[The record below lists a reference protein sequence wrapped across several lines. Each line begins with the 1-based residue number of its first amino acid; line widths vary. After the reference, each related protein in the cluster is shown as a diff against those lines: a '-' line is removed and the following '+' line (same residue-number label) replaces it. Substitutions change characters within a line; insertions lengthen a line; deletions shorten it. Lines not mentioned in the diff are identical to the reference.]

1 MPTQKDGMPFSS
13 STACGDYEG
22 EQDVLA
28 MWVPRLI
35 IATAIIHCAY
45 GLVQPNEWANIVRDG
60 VVASVVDTDS
70 ADYFARDASVWFMMG
85 GIALLAIGALT
96 RYAVIETGR
105 IPASVGCFLVA
116 MGIPLTLIYFP
127 LTGGWLVLAIGVIA
141 LLAARRGSGTAKA
154 STRTG

>member
-1 MPTQKDGMPFSS
+1 MPFSS

-22 EQDVLA
+22 EQEVLA

-35 IATAIIHCAY
+35 IATAVIHCAY

-70 ADYFARDASVWFMMG
+70 ADYFARDASVWFMMC
-85 GIALLAIGALT
+85 GIALLAIGVLT

-105 IPASVGCFLVA
+105 IPASVGWFLVV

-127 LTGGWLVLAIGVIA
+127 VTGGWLVLAIGVIA
-141 LLAARRGSGTAKA
+141 LLAARRGSGTAKTP
-154 STRTG
+154 TRTG